1 MLIYNKI
8 LIILN
13 IFLKFVGIKLRIA
26 YRLIIQSKKRRV
38 ETHEYINN

>member
-13 IFLKFVGIKLRIA
+13 IFLKFVGVKLRIA
-26 YRLIIQSKKRRV
+26 YLLII
-38 ETHEYINN
+38 